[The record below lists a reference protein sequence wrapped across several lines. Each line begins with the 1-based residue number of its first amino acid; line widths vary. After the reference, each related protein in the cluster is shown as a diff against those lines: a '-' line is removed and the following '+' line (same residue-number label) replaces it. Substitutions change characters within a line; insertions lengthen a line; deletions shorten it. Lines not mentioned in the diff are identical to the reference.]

1 MKLDR
6 TRQSAEAQ
14 QAAGTQDTQRH
25 RQGQGGASGYAGGMH
40 KGVAYRHA
48 PRAHLPAKRNTGPA
62 PRARARP
69 ASTAA
74 AGAHHDEEHPRS
86 LADDPWA
93 QAGGGGA
100 GAGSLLGGV
109 SGQKTV
115 SGLRGGDG
123 RGPSQHTAA
132 TTGDAPAPP
141 PPLRQP
147 PVREGAALRRSKRPE
162 AELLRTPPRE
172 GQPLTRAALLNAFA
186 ALYFQGGAQPAGALR
201 LAAKAALAQ
210 HLKVGTPPMTLAE
223 VRSTAIAWCETH
235 GRPPALTEAQKN
247 ANVLFPLE
255 AFRALSGPRNKGVGP
270 QPALPLATLLQR
282 ALEHHTASKETSR

>member
-6 TRQSAEAQ
+6 TRHSAEAQ
-14 QAAGTQDTQRH
+14 QAAGTQDPQRH
-25 RQGQGGASGYAGGMH
+25 RHGHGGASGYAGGMH

-100 GAGSLLGGV
+100 GGAGSLLGGV
-109 SGQKTV
+109 SGQKTT
-115 SGLRGGDG
+115 SGSRGGDG
-123 RGPSQHTAA
+123 RGLSSP
-132 TTGDAPAPP
+132 TTVAQEAPAPP

-147 PVREGAALRRSKRPE
+147 PVQEGAALRRSQRPE
-162 AELLRTPPRE
+162 AELLRTPPRD
-172 GQPLTRAALLNAFA
+172 GHPLTPAALLKAFGT
-186 ALYFQGGAQPAGALR
+186 LYFQGGEQPAGALR
-201 LAAKAALAQ
+201 LAAKAALA
-210 HLKVGTPPMTLAE
+210 HHRNAGTSPMTLAE
-223 VRSTAIAWCETH
+223 VRSTVIAWCETH

-255 AFRALSGPRNKGVGP
+255 AFRSLSGPRNTGVGP
-270 QPALPLATLLQR
+270 QTTLPLATLLQR
-282 ALEHHTASKETSR
+282 ALEHHTASKETPR